1 LKRTMSSYIYKFKVH
16 DVEFTAEYM
25 PGAGWIVRHGTRYVP
40 AGKKSSSLIKKQVVS
55 FIINTIA
62 RERCG
67 GDKDCIQQTRESI
80 SEVEVL
86 ETIRREVLSKVQIR
100 RRAYSVSKNVD
111 RIITPVWFT
120 ADEEHSIAA
129 AMVYEVQQQEGEE
142 TIIEPYLLL
151 AITDSS
157 GNTKLERVRLVDVLV
172 SGIEVGGKLYLVH
185 APAFEV
191 GDEEDTDVI
200 DLEKRV
206 RRIMKDALTQNYI
219 SFPDLKRTLEWWD
232 RVRRDPMA
240 WLRWVVEVVGGW
252 LRERLWR
259 SYGAK
264 YVRLFLMRHV
274 AYLFA
279 YVYDFLPHTVF
290 RGPPG
295 SGKSYH
301 VGLLTFLVP
310 YGILFTASTRAA
322 VDRIRTF
329 AAVVGIQEVD
339 NERRDIIELLIRA
352 FDKYGTRAI
361 ADGPTAK
368 IFSGGVALI
377 LADVGNLRVLDE
389 SGAATTRMMEH
400 YQRVDPRMR
409 KMRHPYS
416 YIVEEFRWRGKTPD
430 GDEVELR
437 AEDLWALE
445 TALFL
450 AAARKVYET
459 YREVARRVE
468 SEGWRGVDVLPRT
481 LQIHMPLIVVAEIL
495 GQEYVETLKEWLLRQ
510 PKEPNYELG
519 LLAMVAAYVLENY
532 DKEPLRGKVRVLTS
546 REEGNDDTP
555 ALLVPMSAVVE
566 AAALALQTSLESTT
580 VRQKYDPEGLFQM
593 VDVWRRGRVP
603 RNLSDERLL
612 IDWVKTRSEVG
623 RRMLVIA
630 KNQYGHHR
638 YHMFL
643 TPKVVWLLF
652 AEARHDYPEEVEIC
666 GAVRP
671 HLELLLTVVDQR
683 SAASLRECGQG
694 DGGTQQTQDNGHPP
708 SGGGEAVE
716 CVSRGGLSS
725 VQGVICRQSSEDL
738 SSVKAD
744 APSPVR
750 HVNSAE
756 GENMEQKILEIGD
769 SGVVRQA
776 EEDGVK
782 IEVYKAKKV
791 LERL

>member
-1 LKRTMSSYIYKFKVH
+1 MSSYVYRFTVQ
-16 DVEFTAEYM
+16 DVEFAAEYM

-40 AGKKSSSLIKKQVVS
+40 AGKKSSSLIKKRVVS
-55 FIINTIA
+55 FIIDTIA
-62 RERCG
+62 REKCG
-67 GDKDCIQQTRESI
+67 GDRECVQQTRETM

-86 ETIRREVLSKVQIR
+86 EVIRREVLSKVQIR

-111 RIITPVWFT
+111 RIIAPVWFT
-120 ADEEHSIAA
+120 ADESHSIAA
-129 AMVYEVQQQEGEE
+129 AMVYEVQQQENEE

-151 AITDSS
+151 AITDPS
-157 GNTKLERVRLVDVLV
+157 GDTRLEKIRLVDVLV
-172 SGIEVGGKLYLVH
+172 SGVEVGGKLYLVH

-191 GDEEDTDVI
+191 GDDEETDVI

-206 RRIMKDALTQNYI
+206 RRVMKDALTQNYI
-219 SFPDLKRTLEWWD
+219 SFPDLKRTLEWWG

-240 WLRWVVEVVGGW
+240 WLRWVVEVVGDW

-310 YGILFTASTRAA
+310 YGILYTASTRAA

-339 NERRDIIELLIRA
+339 SERRDIIELLIRA

-361 ADGPTAK
+361 ANGPTAK

-377 LADVGNLRVLDE
+377 LADVGNLRILDE
-389 SGAATTRMMEH
+389 SGAAATRMMEH

-445 TALFL
+445 TAVFL
-450 AAARKVYET
+450 AAAHKVYEV
-459 YREVARRVE
+459 YREVAKRVE
-468 SEGWRGVDVLPRT
+468 SEGWRGIDVLPRT

-495 GQEYVETLKEWLLRQ
+495 GQEYVETLKEWLARQ

-519 LLAMVAAYVLENY
+519 LFAMVLAYIIENY
-532 DKEPLRGKVRVLTS
+532 NKEPLRGKVRVLVG
-546 REEGNDDTP
+546 REEENGDTP
-555 ALLVPMSAVVE
+555 ALLVPMSAIVE
-566 AAALALQTSLESTT
+566 AAALATQVSLESTT

-603 RNLSDERLL
+603 RNLSDERVL
-612 IDWVKTRSEVG
+612 IDWVRTRSEVG
-623 RRMLVIA
+623 RRVLVLA
-630 KNQYGHHR
+630 KNQYGHYR
-638 YHMFL
+638 YHMFV
-643 TPKVVWLLF
+643 TPRVVELMF
-652 AEARHDYPEEVEIC
+652 AEARHDYPEESEIC
-666 GAVRP
+666 DAVRP
-671 HLELLLTVVDQR
+671 HLEMLLTVVDQR
-683 SAASLRECGQG
+683 SAVSLRECGQG
-694 DGGTQQTQDNGHPP
+694 DGGLAQSGNSQPP
-708 SGGGEAVE
+708 SSGGETVE
-716 CVSRGGLSS
+716 CESRGDLSP
-725 VQGVICRQSSEDL
+725 VQDATCRQSSEDL
-738 SSVKAD
+738 SLVKAD
-744 APSPVR
+744 TPSSVR
-750 HVNSAE
+750 HVSSAE
-756 GENMEQKILEIGD
+756 GGNMEQKILENGD
-769 SGVVRQA
+769 SEIVYQA